1 MITDR
6 GIRFARA
13 QWQAGCPFFLQ
24 LSHYGGGTADESRPE
39 TRQALAAQLR
49 GLRGKTAWQT
59 AILRDIDTDVGRLLA
74 ALEESGLADDTYVLV
89 SFDHGASGRN
99 SNLPLAGGKGS
110 LLEGGVRVPFL
121 VRGPGVSADSC
132 CHTRA
137 SSVDLNPASATAS
150 GHCWISSA

>member
-1 MITDR
+1 MAPR
-6 GIRFARA
+6 LNVHRKSLLPGFR
-13 QWQAGCPFFLQ
+13 
-24 LSHYGGGTADESRPE
+24 ESRRKDKLSPSRFE
-39 TRQALAAQLR
+39 EC
-49 GLRGKTAWQT
+49 WQ
-59 AILRDIDTDVGRLLA
+59 GRLLA